1 MQDRIEEDMR
11 SLTTSFCLCAILAAL
26 PCVISTTLTAQP
38 APHIAARLSG
48 VLFQAPPAVD
58 PNKAPSEFNHHM
70 AGWALIGVGLLV
82 IAGLR
87 FGQVRV
93 LRYLWPALFLAAG
106 LFLAL
111 WSDAEIWPRGNM
123 NWAWLVHH
131 DLEARQHKVY
141 ALLLIAIAVIEY
153 LRARDLLTRFWR
165 VWSFP
170 ILALIGAG
178 LLLVHDHAQ
187 GSGVNSPEAHS
198 YLVNPALD
206 PDGNPVKSPAL
217 ADSMPGMNHS
227 GMAMDHSAMTHPGS
241 DSMDMDSMNM
251 DSAEMDQSAV
261 AHAHAEASPS
271 ANGSAQ
277 PAHHHHM
284 SPSMLLVEREHF
296 WFMVVGLG
304 IALFKLISDADIWK
318 RRFVPY
324 IWPSGML
331 LLGVLLLFYRE

>member
-1 MQDRIEEDMR
+1 MR
-11 SLTTSFCLCAILAAL
+11 SLTTSLCLCAILAAL
-26 PCVISTTLTAQP
+26 PCVFSTTLAAQP
-38 APHIAARLSG
+38 TPNLAARLSG
-48 VLFQAPPAVD
+48 ILFLAPPAVD

-70 AGWALIGVGLLV
+70 AGLALIGVGLLV

-87 FGQVRV
+87 FAQFRA
-93 LRYLWPALFLAAG
+93 LRFVWPALFLLAG

-123 NWAWLVHH
+123 NWAWLLHH

-170 ILALIGAG
+170 ILAVIGAG
-178 LLLVHDHAQ
+178 LLLVHDHTQ

-198 YLVNPALD
+198 YFVNPALD
-206 PDGNPVKSPAL
+206 PDGNPIKSPPP
-217 ADSMPGMNHS
+217 ADSMPGMDHS
-227 GMAMDHSAMTHPGS
+227 GMAMDHSAMTPSGS

-251 DSAEMDQSAV
+251 GSMNMNSSD
-261 AHAHAEASPS
+261 
-271 ANGSAQ
+271 SAQ

-318 RRFVPY
+318 RPFVPY